1 MLLDFVPLGWGYFGI
16 LASLLTLVSEPPP
29 YVLVGFGCDPLDN
42 NDHLMVASEEDMFP
56 STCMSIERA
65 VVVR

>member
-1 MLLDFVPLGWGYFGI
+1 MFLDFVPLGWGYFGI

-29 YVLVGFGCDPLDN
+29 SVLVGFGCDPLD

-56 STCMSIERA
+56 GTCASIERA